1 VYAIKDV
8 DDILDFITSGIILA
22 LIIVAP
28 EREIRVKKGPNLYL
42 TRETL

>member
-8 DDILDFITSGIILA
+8 DDIFEYITAGIIWA
-22 LIIVAP
+22 LNIVVP

-42 TRETL
+42 TRET